1 MDILTLT
8 GHIICHQVNCQGVMG
23 SGLARQVRAKYP
35 QVYAPYRA
43 YCATGNALGT
53 VLFVPVSD
61 NNIIANIFGQDK
73 YGRDKQYTDYEAL
86 QTAFHRVAEV
96 ARERNLPIAIPYRI
110 GCGLGGGDWAT
121 VYKIIM
127 TELDGLPVTI
137 CKL

>member
-23 SGLARQVRAKYP
+23 AGLARQIRAKYP
-35 QVYAPYRA
+35 KVYAPYRA

-73 YGRDKQYTDYEAL
+73 YGRDRQHTDYAAL
-86 QTAFHRVAEV
+86 QTAFRRVAEV

-121 VYKIIM
+121 VHKIIM
-127 TELDGLPVTI
+127 TELDGLPVRI

>member
-1 MDILTLT
+1 
-8 GHIICHQVNCQGVMG
+8 MG

-61 NNIIANIFGQDK
+61 NNIIANIFGQNK
-73 YGRDKQYTDYEAL
+73 YGRDKQYTDYAAL
-86 QTAFHRVAEV
+86 QTAFRRVAEV

-121 VYKIIM
+121 VHKIIM
-127 TELDGLPVTI
+127 TELDGLPVRI
-137 CKL
+137 CRL

>member
-23 SGLARQVRAKYP
+23 SGLAKQIRAKYP

-43 YCATGNALGT
+43 ACKAGNALGT

-73 YGRDKQYTDYEAL
+73 YGRDKRYTDYAAL

-110 GCGLGGGDWAT
+110 GCGLGGGDWTT

-127 TELDGLPVTI
+127 TELDGLPVRI
-137 CKL
+137 CRL